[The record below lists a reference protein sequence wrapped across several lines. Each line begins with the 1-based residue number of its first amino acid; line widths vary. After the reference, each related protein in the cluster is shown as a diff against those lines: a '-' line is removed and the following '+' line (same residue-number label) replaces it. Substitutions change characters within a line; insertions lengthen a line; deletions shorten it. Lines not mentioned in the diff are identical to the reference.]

1 MKGGGQQ
8 KETVDTFKE
17 ELAHQALEA
26 DAMEAALQMQ
36 EAEEAE
42 EAVRQAEEEARK
54 AEEEARKAEEAARE
68 AEEAFKKRLD
78 EDAKYAAQE
87 LSKWH
92 EYNNKSSCTILG
104 GRIKNTFRKKNKSN
118 KNKSKRVNKR
128 IKKNKRN
135 SRKYSRKSLKK

>member
-26 DAMEAALQMQ
+26 DAAEAALQMQ
-36 EAEEAE
+36 EAEEAVREAE
-42 EAVRQAEEEARK
+42 EAALQARE
-54 AEEEARKAEEAARE
+54 AEEAARE
-68 AEEAFKKRLD
+68 AARKAEEAFKKRLD

-92 EYNNKSSCTILG
+92 EYNNKSSCAILG

-118 KNKSKRVNKR
+118 KSKSKRVNKR
-128 IKKNKRN
+128 IKKNKRY
-135 SRKYSRKSLKK
+135 SRKSSRKSLKK

>member
-26 DAMEAALQMQ
+26 DAAEAALQMQ
-36 EAEEAE
+36 EAEEA
-42 EAVRQAEEEARK
+42 VRE
-54 AEEEARKAEEAARE
+54 AEEAARE
-68 AEEAFKKRLD
+68 AARKAEEAFKKRLD

-92 EYNNKSSCTILG
+92 EYNNKSSCAILG

-118 KNKSKRVNKR
+118 KSKSKRVNKR
-128 IKKNKRN
+128 IKKNKRY
-135 SRKYSRKSLKK
+135 SRKSSRKSLKK